1 MHRIAGCFLLAVLLS
16 GCGGGNP
23 FARTDVTTTNDAA
36 FLDEPVWTGVF
47 ASESERL
54 DGGGARGVCS
64 DTWRGVFSFVVDRNG
79 AISGD
84 GRADLRASRICPN
97 AGRALLYHV
106 SGRADG
112 RLRLR
117 LTRTGTIPN
126 SETFATGMA
135 ALMMHGPQ
143 LREPGGP
150 LLAMR
155 KTDFCHADAEFLM
168 EPSIQVGGRPR
179 PVRVRTRF
187 ELTCG

>member
-1 MHRIAGCFLLAVLLS
+1 MRRIAGCVLLAVLLS

-23 FARTDVTTTNDAA
+23 FARTDMTTTSDAA

-54 DGGGARGVCS
+54 DGDERGVCS
-64 DTWRGVFSFVVDRNG
+64 DTWRGVFSFIVARNG

-84 GRADLRASRICPN
+84 GRADLRAARSCPN
-97 AGRALLYHV
+97 AGRALLFAV
-106 SGRADG
+106 NGRSDG

-126 SETFATGMA
+126 NETFATGMA
-135 ALMMHGPQ
+135 ALMMHGPELQ
-143 LREPGGP
+143 EPGGP
-150 LLAMR
+150 LLTMR
-155 KTDFCHADAEFLM
+155 KTDFCHAGAEFLM
-168 EPSIQVGGRPR
+168 ELSILEGGRPR